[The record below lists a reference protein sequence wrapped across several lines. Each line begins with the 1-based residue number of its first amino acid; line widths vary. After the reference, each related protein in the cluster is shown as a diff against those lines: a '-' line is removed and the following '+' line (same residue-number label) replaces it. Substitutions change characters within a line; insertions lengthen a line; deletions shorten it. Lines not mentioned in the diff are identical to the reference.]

1 MKYKALIFDFFGVV
15 CSEISPFWFEEH
27 FAEKGKELRE
37 QYVRPADEGRISQKE
52 LFEELA
58 ALANVSPEEI
68 EKDWLAHVRFNDE
81 LISFIR
87 ELKAEYKI
95 GLISNATSPFFHT
108 VMALSGTIDLF
119 GAVVVSSEVGHA
131 KPEPE
136 IYKIML
142 SRMEVNPEEAL
153 MIDDG
158 QANID
163 GAKRVGMAGHLF
175 TTVQELR
182 DMLRMQTDNLEVHV

>member
-1 MKYKALIFDFFGVV
+1 
-15 CSEISPFWFEEH
+15 
-27 FAEKGKELRE
+27 
-37 QYVRPADEGRISQKE
+37 
-52 LFEELA
+52 
-58 ALANVSPEEI
+58 
-68 EKDWLAHVRFNDE
+68 
-81 LISFIR
+81 
-87 ELKAEYKI
+87 
-95 GLISNATSPFFHT
+95 
-108 VMALSGTIDLF
+108 MALSGTIDLF